1 MRRAVST
8 VAFIAGGVLTAAGV
22 TLFLVG
28 GPKGGERAARVQAT
42 PTVGPNEAAMVVR
55 GRF

>member
-1 MRRAVST
+1 

-28 GPKGGERAARVQAT
+28 GPKDGEATARVEAT
-42 PTVGPNEAAMVVR
+42 PVVGLNEAAMVVR